1 MTPIVNNQ
9 TATTIIP
16 IVTSSDHNSRD
27 SDYYKD
33 LMEKYKIDEQ
43 YAKTKSDKA
52 KSQKLYQYSH
62 KRYLQERH
70 DENMAITICVS
81 LLAIVVIV
89 FVLLVIFT

>member
-9 TATTIIP
+9 TATTIVPVI
-16 IVTSSDHNSRD
+16 TSSDHNSHD
-27 SDYYKD
+27 SAHYKD

-62 KRYLQERH
+62 QRYLQERH
-70 DENMAITICVS
+70 DEKMAITIGVS
-81 LLAIVVIV
+81 VVVIIIIV
-89 FVLLVIFT
+89 LVLLTIFA

>member
-1 MTPIVNNQ
+1 MTPVISNQ

-16 IVTSSDHNSRD
+16 IVTSSDHNSHD

-33 LMEKYKIDEQ
+33 LMEKYRIDEQ

-62 KRYLQERH
+62 QRYLQERH
-70 DENMAITICVS
+70 DEKIGITIVS
-81 LLAIVVIV
+81 FSIVITIAVLILL
-89 FVLLVIFT
+89 FTFA